1 MTNSKKGYGLLA
13 LLLSVL
19 MVASIFSTF
28 SLNSF
33 AAENEGWAIN
43 PVGLE
48 TTEGEDGRTIHA
60 SGTIKSGDELSFE
73 ADIVAPEE
81 YTLSTWLLIYD
92 NKDNEYDVFGSQNGC
107 TFEKTEINGRYK
119 VTVSKE
125 TISNIEKGKLKDY
138 FGKTVPKAK
147 SFGFMLALHKGA
159 DIEDFYEDYSMRRII
174 YWADFEGPAAT
185 KITKLTAGKKSFTVK
200 WTKKSGI
207 NGYKIKYS
215 TSSNM
220 KNAKTVT
227 VSKASTVSKK
237 ITGLK
242 SGKKYYVQVQTFRK
256 GYVSDNNPKS
266 DWSAKKS
273 VKVK

>member
-28 SLNSF
+28 TLSSF
-33 AAENEGWAIN
+33 AIENEGWTIN

-48 TTEGEDGRTIHA
+48 TREGDDGRTIHA
-60 SGTIKSGDELSFE
+60 SGTIKSGDELNFE
-73 ADIVAPEE
+73 VDIVAPEE

-107 TFEKTEINGRYK
+107 TFEKTDVKDRYK

-125 TISNIEKGKLKDY
+125 TISNIEKGKLVDI
-138 FGKTVPKAK
+138 FGKSVPKAK
-147 SFGFMLALHKGA
+147 SFGFMVALHKGA
-159 DIEDFYEDYSMRRII
+159 DIADLVNDVSLRRII

-256 GYVSDNNPKS
+256 GFASDNNPKS
-266 DWSAKKS
+266 NWSAKKS

>member
-1 MTNSKKGYGLLA
+1 M
-13 LLLSVL
+13 
-19 MVASIFSTF
+19 
-28 SLNSF
+28 
-33 AAENEGWAIN
+33 
-43 PVGLE
+43 
-48 TTEGEDGRTIHA
+48 
-60 SGTIKSGDELSFE
+60 
-73 ADIVAPEE
+73 
-81 YTLSTWLLIYD
+81 
-92 NKDNEYDVFGSQNGC
+92 
-107 TFEKTEINGRYK
+107 
-119 VTVSKE
+119 
-125 TISNIEKGKLKDY
+125 
-138 FGKTVPKAK
+138 
-147 SFGFMLALHKGA
+147 
-159 DIEDFYEDYSMRRII
+159 
-174 YWADFEGPAAT
+174 
-185 KITKLTAGKKSFTVK
+185 K